1 MKKLDF
7 NTLGPIGEGIYKEK
21 GSKFIGYAL
30 YVDSTDKVKEIV
42 NAYKK
47 EHHKARHVCY
57 AYKIG
62 NDIRANDN
70 GEPSGTAGR
79 PILRQIE
86 ASGKENLL
94 VVVVRY
100 FGGTLLGTGGLINAY
115 KNTAMMALDEVS
127 RRECIVERDFIA
139 EFDYPQMSAV
149 MRVMKDYDLRIRLQ
163 DFTGRCRLH
172 FSVRLSMVE
181 RVEKA
186 FEEMYMVRLLEE

>member
-1 MKKLDF
+1 MYFCNMKKLDF
-7 NTLGPIGEGIYKEK
+7 NILGPIGEGIYKEK

-30 YVDSTDKVKEIV
+30 HVDSTDKVKEIV

-115 KNTAMMALDEVS
+115 KEASREAIKELEV
-127 RRECIVERDFIA
+127 
-139 EFDYPQMSAV
+139 
-149 MRVMKDYDLRIRLQ
+149 
-163 DFTGRCRLH
+163 
-172 FSVRLSMVE
+172 
-181 RVEKA
+181 
-186 FEEMYMVRLLEE
+186 

>member
-1 MKKLDF
+1 MYFCSMKKLDF
-7 NTLGPIGEGIYKEK
+7 NILGPIGEGIYKEK
-21 GSKFIGYAL
+21 GSKFIGFAL
-30 YVDSTDKVKEIV
+30 HVDSTDKVKEIV

-62 NDIRANDN
+62 NDVRANDN

-94 VVVVRY
+94 VIVVRY

-115 KNTAMMALDEVS
+115 KEAS
-127 RRECIVERDFIA
+127 REAIKE
-139 EFDYPQMSAV
+139 
-149 MRVMKDYDLRIRLQ
+149 L
-163 DFTGRCRLH
+163 G
-172 FSVRLSMVE
+172 VRN
-181 RVEKA
+181 
-186 FEEMYMVRLLEE
+186 

>member
-1 MKKLDF
+1 MKRLDF

-21 GSKFIGYAL
+21 GSKFIGFAL
-30 YVDSTDKVKEIV
+30 HVDSTDKVKEIV
-42 NAYKK
+42 YAYKK

-62 NDIRANDN
+62 SDIRANDN

-86 ASGKENLL
+86 SSGLENLL

-115 KNTAMMALDEVS
+115 KLASQEAIKIL
-127 RRECIVERDFIA
+127 
-139 EFDYPQMSAV
+139 
-149 MRVMKDYDLRIRLQ
+149 K
-163 DFTGRCRLH
+163 
-172 FSVRLSMVE
+172 
-181 RVEKA
+181 EK
-186 FEEMYMVRLLEE
+186 

>member
-1 MKKLDF
+1 MKKLNLKEF
-7 NTLGPIGEGIYKEK
+7 GPIGEGIYKEK
-21 GSKFIGYAL
+21 GSKFIGFAMH
-30 YVDSTDKVKEIV
+30 VDSTDKIKEIV

-86 ASGKENLL
+86 ASGIENLL
-94 VVVVRY
+94 VIVVRY

-115 KNTAMMALDEVS
+115 KEAS
-127 RRECIVERDFIA
+127 REAIKELGAI
-139 EFDYPQMSAV
+139 S
-149 MRVMKDYDLRIRLQ
+149 
-163 DFTGRCRLH
+163 
-172 FSVRLSMVE
+172 
-181 RVEKA
+181 
-186 FEEMYMVRLLEE
+186 

>member
-100 FGGTLLGTGGLINAY
+100 FGGTLLGTGGLINA
-115 KNTAMMALDEVS
+115 
-127 RRECIVERDFIA
+127 
-139 EFDYPQMSAV
+139 
-149 MRVMKDYDLRIRLQ
+149 
-163 DFTGRCRLH
+163 
-172 FSVRLSMVE
+172 
-181 RVEKA
+181 
-186 FEEMYMVRLLEE
+186 

>member
-1 MKKLDF
+1 M
-7 NTLGPIGEGIYKEK
+7 NELGPIGEGIYKEK
-21 GSKFIGYAL
+21 GSKFIGFAMH
-30 YVDSTDKVKEIV
+30 VDSTDKVKEIV

-94 VVVVRY
+94 VIVVRY

-115 KNTAMMALDEVS
+115 KLASQEAIKEL
-127 RRECIVERDFIA
+127 
-139 EFDYPQMSAV
+139 P
-149 MRVMKDYDLRIRLQ
+149 
-163 DFTGRCRLH
+163 
-172 FSVRLSMVE
+172 
-181 RVEKA
+181 
-186 FEEMYMVRLLEE
+186 